1 MPALIGRGLEA
12 ACAAQGLCGSSAQSW
27 CDCALRIPAFG
38 ALDLAADILFFPLA
52 LSGWGWGRVPFLLP
66 STVSWQCLTTNTRMA
81 ATKKPKKRTLAGEDL
96 EKPGLLWIKGTK

>member
-52 LSGWGWGRVPFLLP
+52 LSGWGLNRLLTLDFGKLLP
-66 STVSWQCLTTNTRMA
+66 CM
-81 ATKKPKKRTLAGEDL
+81 
-96 EKPGLLWIKGTK
+96 EKGVWWAMKLGLLVAKMKLQPAI